1 VAGDDERDVG
11 DVHRDRDACPV
22 AHTYAQGVTVL
33 LLVEDD
39 ERISQPLVRLL
50 EHEGFQVTHVADGR
64 LALDVAHDTT
74 PDLVLLDLTLPDMD
88 GLEVCRALREA
99 HPTLPIVMLT
109 ARGEEVDVIVG
120 LDAGADDYIAKPFR
134 VGELVARIRARLRT
148 TGSATN
154 EVGAASAILVPGLH
168 VDAAARRVW
177 IDGSEIATSPKEFD
191 LLAYLWQHRGTTV
204 RREQIMSDVWDENW
218 WGSTRTLDTHVASL
232 RRKLGD
238 VTDPPQLITT
248 IRGVGL
254 RLEGS

>member
-1 VAGDDERDVG
+1 M
-11 DVHRDRDACPV
+11 
-22 AHTYAQGVTVL
+22 TFL

-50 EHEGFQVTHVADGR
+50 QHEGFQVTHVAAGNEA
-64 LALDVAHDTT
+64 LAVAHDTT
-74 PDLVLLDLTLPDMD
+74 PDLVLLDLSLPDID
-88 GLEVCRALREA
+88 GLEVCRALRVA
-99 HPTLPIVMLT
+99 HPSLPIVMLT
-109 ARGEEVDVIVG
+109 ARGDEVDVIVG

-148 TGSATN
+148 TTSESAMPAGDLT
-154 EVGAASAILVPGLH
+154 SGLH
-168 VDAAARRVW
+168 VDTAARRVW
-177 IDGSEIATSPKEFD
+177 LDGHEVITSPKEFD
-191 LLAYLWQHRGTTV
+191 LLAYLWQHRGVTV
-204 RREQIMSDVWDENW
+204 RREQIMSDVWDEHW

-254 RLEGS
+254 RLEEG

>member
-1 VAGDDERDVG
+1 
-11 DVHRDRDACPV
+11 
-22 AHTYAQGVTVL
+22 VTLL

-39 ERISQPLVRLL
+39 DRISQPLVRLL
-50 EHEGFQVTHVADGR
+50 QHEGFQVTHVSEGR
-64 LALDVAHDTT
+64 QALAVAHDTL
-74 PDLVLLDLTLPDMD
+74 PDLVLLDLSLPDMD
-88 GLEVCRALREA
+88 GLEVCRALRVA
-99 HPTLPIVMLT
+99 HPALQIVMLT

-134 VGELVARIRARLRT
+134 VGELVARIRARLRI
-148 TGSATN
+148 TGAPTGDS
-154 EVGAASAILVPGLH
+154 AASAILVAGLH

-177 IDGSEIATSPKEFD
+177 VDGREIATSPKEFD

-254 RLEGS
+254 RLEGG